1 MISGEL
7 LSSFTKLGFTK
18 YEILAYWSLL
28 VYGPSTAR
36 EISKRTGIPYNRVYD
51 TIALLKSRG
60 FVNEIRGSPKVYVAF
75 SPRVA
80 FLRFE
85 KELDE
90 LKERLEKEVQAAK
103 VEDVKAGIWRT
114 ASLDEAIEMAR
125 ELIGNAKNE
134 VILVAPERIVPLI
147 KDDIISSLEKGVTVS
162 LYLGRELDLSEF
174 EGVGNFF
181 VRRFGGLSHFIG
193 MSDGKEVIDI
203 QNLGFKPR
211 NPPSFKSTY
220 PEIIF
225 SHYTFIREVFKESS
239 LVLEDTNKPSDVR
252 FFAIFHAADFIK
264 RHINEGVIYAKV
276 LAKNLKTLEIEEL
289 EGKVV
294 GYAVSFDAQVDN
306 IDIETGKRLVKVG
319 GMFAVIE
326 DYESTQMT
334 LSLLK

>member
-85 KELDE
+85 KELDD
-90 LKERLEKEVQAAK
+90 LKERLEREVQAAK
-103 VEDVKAGIWRT
+103 VEEVRAGIWRT
-114 ASLDEAIEMAR
+114 ASLDEAIEMAK

-134 VILVAPERIVPLI
+134 VVLVAPERIIPLI
-147 KDDIISSLEKGVTVS
+147 KEDILSALERGVTVS
-162 LYLGRELDLSEF
+162 LYLSRELDLSEF
-174 EGVGNFF
+174 MGAGNFF

-203 QNLGFKPR
+203 QNLGFRPR

-225 SHYTFIREVFKESS
+225 SHYTFIREVFKESTP
-239 LVLEDTNKPSDVR
+239 VLEDINKPGDIR
-252 FFAIFHAADFIK
+252 FFALFHAADFIK
-264 RHINEGVIYAKV
+264 RHINEGSIYAKV
-276 LAKNLKTLEIEEL
+276 LAKNLKTLEVEEL
-289 EGKVV
+289 EGRVV

-306 IDIETGKRLVKVG
+306 IDIETDKRLVKVG

-326 DYESTQMT
+326 DYESTQIS